1 MSVSMPSKAAI
12 AVLVAGS
19 LCACTVAK
27 RDTFD
32 EASADQQAYE
42 EPTFDTSRPQT
53 YKPTGS
59 KIVERRDGSRRRSPE
74 NSSSA
79 PVRDLEN
86 APAVTVIQNQP
97 PK

>member
-1 MSVSMPSKAAI
+1 MNK
-12 AVLVAGS
+12 VLVPVLIAAS
-19 LCACTVAK
+19 ALCACAGTPKDAP
-27 RDTFD
+27 
-32 EASADQQAYE
+32 EEQASGA
-42 EPTFDTSRPQT
+42 T

-59 KIVERRDGSRRRSPE
+59 HIVERRESGRRSPK

-79 PVRDLEN
+79 PVQDLKN